1 MSNINPREICLKIL
15 YKINQENAY
24 SNIVLDQELKKYD
37 LEQRDLKFITQI
49 VYGVVTYKLTL
60 DYIISKHSKV
70 KLKKISDYIL
80 NILRMGI
87 YQTIYMDKIPKHAIV
102 NESVNLAKKYSNKGA
117 SGFVNAMLKNIN
129 KDELENLKFQNDIEK
144 ISILTSHPIWLVEKL
159 LEEYSMEDVEKICE
173 YNNIEAPICIR
184 INNMKTNED
193 DLVKKLKEQN
203 IECKKTKVKSSYI
216 VDGLNNI
223 SNNDLFKQGYFTI
236 QDSAATLVVNIL
248 DPKENENILD
258 MCSSPG
264 GKTTHIAEL
273 MNNTGKITACD
284 IYANRLKL
292 VNDNAKRLE
301 ITNIQTK
308 ENDGTI
314 LNNEFIDKFDKVLV
328 DAPCSGIGV
337 IRRKVDIKYQ
347 RNKEDF
353 DQLSKIQIQI
363 LNNASKYVKKEG
375 VIVYSTCTI
384 LEEENENVIKK
395 FLNEN
400 TNFKLIDISDNI
412 ENNQSKDEYI
422 KTLPHKNNVD
432 GFFIAKLKRIK

>member
-15 YKINQENAY
+15 YKINQDSAY

-49 VYGVVTYKLTL
+49 VYGVVTYKITL
-60 DYIISKHSKV
+60 DYIISKHSKI
-70 KLKKISDYIL
+70 KLKKISEYVL

-87 YQTIYMDKIPKHAIV
+87 YQSIYMDKIPKHAIV

-117 SGFVNAMLKNIN
+117 SGFVNALLKNID
-129 KDELENLKFQNDIEK
+129 KQELENIKFENDVEQ
-144 ISILTSHPIWLVEKL
+144 ISIKTSHPIWLVEKL
-159 LEEYSMEDVEKICE
+159 LEEYDIEDVNKICE
-173 YNNIEAPICIR
+173 YNNIEAPICVR
-184 INNMKTNED
+184 INNMKTNEI
-193 DLVKKLKEQN
+193 DLIEKLKELK
-203 IECKKTKVKSSYI
+203 IECEKTDIKSSYI
-216 VDGLNNI
+216 VSGLSNI
-223 SNNDLFKQGYFTI
+223 SNNELFKQGYFTI
-236 QDSAATLVVNIL
+236 QDSAATLVVNVL
-248 DPKENENILD
+248 APKENENILD

-284 IYANRLKL
+284 IYSNRLNL
-292 VNDNAKRLE
+292 VNDNAKRLG

-353 DQLSKIQIQI
+353 DELSKIQKMI
-363 LNNASKYVKKEG
+363 LNNASKYVKKDG
-375 VIVYSTCTI
+375 ILVYSTCTI
-384 LEEENENVIKK
+384 LKQENENVIEN
-395 FLNEN
+395 FLKEN
-400 TNFKLIDISDNI
+400 DNFELIDISNNI